1 MDTMIICALVLLILW
16 LIAKLGS
23 FIIKHRTLCVVAIL
37 CAIAVGYNFHPE
49 MSEHDRQEVLKKD
62 IKDQEALRS
71 SVLQIINK
79 SNFKCYSA
87 LYAVES
93 YDGSIKALC
102 ANNNNVAFGEEVA
115 TTENTTAY
123 KIQLLGENKAGMRF
137 KVIKDNETSKDALF
151 TMWTQYLDKISK

>member
-16 LIAKLGS
+16 VIAKVGAL
-23 FIIKHRTLCVVAIL
+23 IIKYRTAVVIIIL
-37 CAIAVGYNFHPE
+37 LSGVIGYNFYPE
-49 MSEHDRQEVLKKD
+49 MSAQDKQELLKKE
-62 IKDQEALRS
+62 IKNQESLRE
-71 SVLQIINK
+71 SVQQIINK
-79 SNFKCYSA
+79 TNYKCYTS